1 MRKNLTE
8 FLPRKSDFQIKS
20 VLSESPASRYFSF
33 SLLYFAQGVPEGL
46 TFFGIPAW
54 LALNDVSPLV
64 IGSYLAMV
72 TLPWSLKLVIAP
84 LMDRFTIESMGRKR
98 PWVLFG
104 QVGLVLSFISLS
116 TVQDPLNN
124 LSILM
129 ALGFTISLFGCFQ
142 DVATDGMAVDIIPI
156 KEQARANGL
165 MWGSKVLGVSA
176 SLAAGTYMI
185 NHFGFSKGVLVP
197 AAFTSLLIL
206 VPLYFLER
214 TGEKRFPW
222 SDGNAS
228 LEAKLLQAG
237 NFKQFLRDT
246 YRVATRFSS
255 IVLFG
260 FVFLTGAVIAY
271 MDTLIP
277 IFTIQKMGWSNDHYS
292 NLFATAS
299 IVGALAGMFIG
310 GALVDIFGKKRMLFV
325 YTLFWLVSLSGF
337 LFYDSAWFNDTVTS
351 VLIFALTAGVIFASI
366 GVLTMCMTH
375 CWKRVSATQ
384 FTLYMTLSN
393 IGRSA
398 GSGSA
403 GYVKEYFDWYT
414 TFTIGLIV
422 LVIALV
428 LIWFLRI
435 KSHLRSIERLEKE
448 ALEKLSVELELSLS

>member
-1 MRKNLTE
+1 MIKRLYE
-8 FLPRKSDFQIKS
+8 FLPKKNELKIGP
-20 VLSESPASRYFSF
+20 VLSESPASRYLSF

-54 LALNDVSPLV
+54 LALNEVSPLV
-64 IGSYLAMV
+64 IGGYLAMV
-72 TLPWSLKLVIAP
+72 SLPWSLKLIIAP

-116 TVQDPLNN
+116 TVHDPLNN
-124 LSILM
+124 ISILM

-156 KEQARANGL
+156 NEQARANGL

-197 AAFTSLLIL
+197 AAFTSMLIL

-222 SDGNAS
+222 SQGVAS

-237 NFKQFLRDT
+237 NFKQFLLDT

-255 IVLFG
+255 IILSAFT
-260 FVFLTGAVIAY
+260 FLTGVVIAY

-292 NLFATAS
+292 NLLATAS
-299 IVGALAGMFIG
+299 IAGAVAGMFIG
-310 GALVDIFGKKRMLFV
+310 GALVDLFGKKRMLFI
-325 YTLFWLVSLSGF
+325 YTLFWLISLFGF
-337 LFYDSAWFNDTVTS
+337 LFYNSSWFNDTVTS

-414 TFTIGLIV
+414 TFAFGLII
-422 LVIALV
+422 LVVALV

-435 KSHLRSIERLEKE
+435 KSHLKTIERLEKE
-448 ALEKLSVELELSLS
+448 ALENLDAELAIAAV